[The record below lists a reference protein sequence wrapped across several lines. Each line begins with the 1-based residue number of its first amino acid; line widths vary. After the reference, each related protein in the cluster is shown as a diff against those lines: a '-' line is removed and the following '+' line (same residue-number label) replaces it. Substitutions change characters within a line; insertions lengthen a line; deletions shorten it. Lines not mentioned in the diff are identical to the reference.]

1 MTIDNTQRA
10 VLTIGALTQLA
21 FVRRNTSLDDTV
33 GLVSVE
39 FLERLV
45 INGSVSE
52 RDEILKIFRE
62 TESFDSL
69 LDFGSGGGVMQFD
82 GYCLDWQSAFFN
94 RSSITSNSFGSKS

>member
-10 VLTIGALTQLA
+10 ILTMGALTQLA
-21 FVRRNTSLDDTV
+21 LLRRNTSLEDKS

-52 RDEILKIFRE
+52 RDEILSIFRV
-62 TESFDSL
+62 TESFDSIL
-69 LDFGSGGGVMQFD
+69 ASRGV
-82 GYCLDWQSAFFN
+82 SE
-94 RSSITSNSFGSKS
+94 IV

>member
-1 MTIDNTQRA
+1 MSLGASQLYRSKMTIDNTQRA

-21 FVRRNTSLDDTV
+21 LLRRNTSPDDTS

-52 RDEILKIFRE
+52 RDEILKVFRK
-62 TESFDSL
+62 TESIDSIL
-69 LDFGSGGGVMQFD
+69 ASRRTPEI
-82 GYCLDWQSAFFN
+82 A
-94 RSSITSNSFGSKS
+94 

>member
-21 FVRRNTSLDDTV
+21 LLRKNTSLDDIS

-52 RDEILKIFRE
+52 RDAILKVFRQ
-62 TESFDSL
+62 TESLDSIL
-69 LDFGSGGGVMQFD
+69 ASRRTLET
-82 GYCLDWQSAFFN
+82 A
-94 RSSITSNSFGSKS
+94 

>member
-10 VLTIGALTQLA
+10 ILTMGALTQLA
-21 FVRRNTSLDDTV
+21 LLRRNTSLDDKP

-52 RDEILKIFRE
+52 RDEILSIFRV
-62 TESFDSL
+62 TESFDSIL
-69 LDFGSGGGVMQFD
+69 ASRGV
-82 GYCLDWQSAFFN
+82 SEIA
-94 RSSITSNSFGSKS
+94 

>member
-21 FVRRNTSLDDTV
+21 LLRRNIGPDDAS

-52 RDEILKIFRE
+52 RDEILKVFRK
-62 TESFDSL
+62 TESLDSIL
-69 LDFGSGGGVMQFD
+69 ASRRMPET
-82 GYCLDWQSAFFN
+82 A
-94 RSSITSNSFGSKS
+94 

>member
-10 VLTIGALTQLA
+10 VLTINVLTQLA
-21 FVRRNTSLDDTV
+21 LLRRNTSLDDKS

-52 RDEILKIFRE
+52 RDEVLNIFRK
-62 TESFDSL
+62 TELIDPILASRRISEI
-69 LDFGSGGGVMQFD
+69 
-82 GYCLDWQSAFFN
+82 A
-94 RSSITSNSFGSKS
+94 

>member
-21 FVRRNTSLDDTV
+21 LLRRNTSLDDAS

-52 RDEILKIFRE
+52 RDEILEIFRE
-62 TESFDSL
+62 TESFNFILASRRIPEI
-69 LDFGSGGGVMQFD
+69 
-82 GYCLDWQSAFFN
+82 A
-94 RSSITSNSFGSKS
+94 

>member
-10 VLTIGALTQLA
+10 VLTINALTQLA
-21 FVRRNTSLDDTV
+21 LLRRNASLDDTS

-52 RDEILKIFRE
+52 RDEILNIFRE
-62 TESFDSL
+62 TESFDSIL
-69 LDFGSGGGVMQFD
+69 ASRRIPEI
-82 GYCLDWQSAFFN
+82 A
-94 RSSITSNSFGSKS
+94 

>member
-21 FVRRNTSLDDTV
+21 LLRRNTSPDDTS

-52 RDEILKIFRE
+52 RDEILKVFRK
-62 TESFDSL
+62 TESIDSIL
-69 LDFGSGGGVMQFD
+69 ASRRTPEI
-82 GYCLDWQSAFFN
+82 A
-94 RSSITSNSFGSKS
+94 

>member
-21 FVRRNTSLDDTV
+21 LLRRNTSLDDKS

-45 INGSVSE
+45 INGSVSA
-52 RDEILKIFRE
+52 RDEILNIFRL
-62 TESFDSL
+62 TESFDSIL
-69 LDFGSGGGVMQFD
+69 AS
-82 GYCLDWQSAFFN
+82 
-94 RSSITSNSFGSKS
+94 RSVPEIA